1 MKPFK
6 FAIYL
11 DNKAKGALLQ
21 TLKYYRQNVYT
32 EDVLIIYKRKLRI
45 IFNYWNVLR
54 KTKIPFISFLK
65 YSTLPNLDNT
75 IMLYPFNALSN
86 CRMVTNRKTKHI
98 FVTHGESNKV
108 TSTKPIVRIY
118 DHIIVAGNAGIDR
131 FLEEKIFTPYD
142 IKNHK
147 IIRMGDTFI
156 GESYYIFRQNS
167 KTLLY
172 APTWEGGLKE
182 ECYSSITKNL
192 DSFKLLS
199 QYAKKHHYDTIL
211 IQPHPNTG
219 YIHPSYLYYLYLGI
233 VYLQKEGFSIKIREW
248 TTSFFHRFIFKQF
261 QTISL
266 DEIYPIHCAFCDV
279 SAMEV
284 QLLNKNIPT
293 FVFFFDMPLSMPK
306 NTLLQQYY
314 QNVGIYHFQSNFTI
328 DTALQEKVKEYYIS
342 YEEGVE
348 TLPYE
353 KRLEWLA
360 SYIQNKE

>member
-1 MKPFK
+1 MKKFH

-21 TLKYYRQNVYT
+21 TLKYYQQKVYT

-45 IFNYWNVLR
+45 MFNYWNVLR
-54 KTKIPFISFLK
+54 KTKIPFISFFK
-65 YSTLPNLDNT
+65 YSTLPNLDDT

-98 FVTHGESNKV
+98 FVTHGESHKV

-118 DHIIVAGNAGIDR
+118 DHIIVAGNAGVDR

-142 IKNHK
+142 IENHK
-147 IIRMGDTFI
+147 VIKMGDTFI
-156 GESYYIFRQNS
+156 GDSLYRYS
-167 KTLLY
+167 HTAKTLLY

-182 ECYSSITKNL
+182 ECYSSITKEL
-192 DSFKLLS
+192 HSFKLL
-199 QYAKKHHYDTIL
+199 QEYAKGHQYNTII

-219 YIHPSYLYYLYLGI
+219 YINPRYLYYLYQGI
-233 VYLQKEGFSIKIREW
+233 CYLEEQGFTIKIRTW
-248 TTSFFHRFIFKQF
+248 TTSFFHQF
-261 QTISL
+261 LFRNFTLIPMKESV
-266 DEIYPIHCAFCDV
+266 DVGCAFCDI

-284 QLLNKNIPT
+284 QLLNRNIPT

-328 DTALQEKVKEYYIS
+328 DTTLQQKVKAYYIS
-342 YEEGVE
+342 YEEGLE
-348 TLPYE
+348 TLPYD

-360 SYIQNKE
+360 HYIQKYT